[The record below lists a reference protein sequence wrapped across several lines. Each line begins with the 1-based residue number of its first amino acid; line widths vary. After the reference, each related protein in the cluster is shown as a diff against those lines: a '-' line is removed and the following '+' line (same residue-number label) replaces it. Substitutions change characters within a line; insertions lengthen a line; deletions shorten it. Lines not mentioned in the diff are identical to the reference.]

1 MQITLFFVC
10 GTFTK
15 NKEKDSKPCMTLTAI
30 MHFEIDI
37 REPQTYFT

>member
-15 NKEKDSKPCMTLTAI
+15 KKDSKPCMTLTAI

-37 REPQTYFT
+37 REQQTYFT